1 MNKKVKARNGQQSKC
16 EPWVEVL
23 FCCPAICWTFSSARL
38 LRYVQRQPGVIS
50 DRFYSSCSYSLHWFN
65 SAKQH
70 FCDISY
76 TQCKCEKEE
85 VIFLT
90 RSEFFLL
97 SASAYPVTQLDGSI
111 THDCLTR
118 IRDFGFH
125 RFENQNRSI
134 QRGWKCSRVD
144 NNRSIPA
151 QYNSQWFMLKDIS
164 RFSFLDL
171 ERAFK
176 EYRFPRKAV

>member
-1 MNKKVKARNGQQSKC
+1 MLNFFLRTPPAVCTTSARRHQRQ
-16 EPWVEVL
+16 VL
-23 FCCPAICWTFSSARL
+23 FVLFILIA
-38 LRYVQRQPGVIS
+38 
-50 DRFYSSCSYSLHWFN
+50 FN

-70 FCDISY
+70 LCDISN
-76 TQCKCEKEE
+76 TPCECEKEE

-97 SASAYPVTQLDGSI
+97 SASAYPVAQLDSSI

-118 IRDFGFH
+118 IWDFGFH

-134 QRGWKCSRVD
+134 QRGWKCSRID